1 MKKYI
6 LQLIIVLV
14 FILLKV
20 EGVYSSSPM
29 NYYNIT
35 TFEGL
40 PSNTV
45 NAIKKDASGFIWIGT
60 KVGLCRFDGCEV
72 KTYPLLSED
81 DIWSIEELDSDT
93 LLLGTV
99 SGLKYFSRKTNV
111 TVKLDIPSAIVKSIR
126 KIADSQFFVG
136 TEAGLYFINNH
147 TPRQIFLETGLSPCN
162 HITSII
168 CEDKNIYWFST
179 ADGLGRIDIRT
190 MQPEIY
196 RMPEEISNSNF
207 FICLTRMGNHIYLGS
222 FNKGIFSF
230 DMSGKKFAKVN
241 GFEHNLIMTIDG
253 QDNQLFVGTNGQG
266 LKVLSLEV
274 SKLFHIR
281 RRHGILSVPI
291 QSLHFYMIMAFVGLE
306 PSLGESVIHLV
317 LVPSSLITVKM
328 IFTQLII
335 GFVVFIC
342 FLMETS

>member
-1 MKKYI
+1 M
-6 LQLIIVLV
+6 
-14 FILLKV
+14 
-20 EGVYSSSPM
+20 
-29 NYYNIT
+29 
-35 TFEGL
+35 
-40 PSNTV
+40 
-45 NAIKKDASGFIWIGT
+45 
-60 KVGLCRFDGCEV
+60 
-72 KTYPLLSED
+72 
-81 DIWSIEELDSDT
+81 
-93 LLLGTV
+93 
-99 SGLKYFSRKTNV
+99 
-111 TVKLDIPSAIVKSIR
+111 
-126 KIADSQFFVG
+126 G

-266 LKVLSLEV
+266 LKVLSLEDGSIEV
-274 SKLFHIR
+274 ISHKEKARNSISSNT
-281 RRHGILSVPI
+281 ITA
-291 QSLHFYMIMAFVGLE
+291 FYMIMAFVGLE